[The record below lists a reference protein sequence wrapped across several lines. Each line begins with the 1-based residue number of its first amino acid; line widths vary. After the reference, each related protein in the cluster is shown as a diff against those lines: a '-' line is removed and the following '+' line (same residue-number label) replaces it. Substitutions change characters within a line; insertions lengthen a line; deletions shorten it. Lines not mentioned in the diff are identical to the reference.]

1 MRRVYSQSRSGLF
14 LLGLAFLVAASAQG
28 QSAHVRIVQPRDGDT
43 LTTAEVRVVL
53 EAHGVEIA
61 PATDQR
67 RGTGHHHLFLDTDV
81 TPPNEKIP
89 QGVTGIIHLGR
100 GQSEFTFTDVP
111 AGRHR
116 LIAVVADWEH
126 VPLRPLVVDTVRFVV
141 KR

>member
-1 MRRVYSQSRSGLF
+1 MRRPCTSRLGL
-14 LLGLAFLVAASAQG
+14 LLPGLAFLIAASAQR

-43 LTTAEVRVVL
+43 LTTADVRVVL
-53 EAHGVEIA
+53 EAHGVEIV

-67 RGTGHHHLFLDTDV
+67 PGTAHHHLFLDTDV

-116 LIAVVADWEH
+116 LIAVLADWEH

-141 KR
+141 QR